1 MQLLNLNEYELT
13 YRDIYSK
20 FAECV
25 KKTLACKIACGPMK
39 ARLQSSHSR
48 PKAPDSLKRKL
59 IERNLIN
66 SRQIEEEIKDL
77 AGVRLIFYTQ
87 NDVNQFHQTGLIG
100 DLFELVDSRVHHPIP
115 ENDYER
121 YQGDHYVVRLKE
133 EQMLSAELLQF
144 RGLRCEVQ
152 VQTILNHAWSEMNHD
167 MVYHMNE
174 NPDFGVGARKAIAAQ
189 LKAIMDKYIRPA
201 GYEFQIVQ
209 QNYEMLMAG
218 KKLFEDGAWELL
230 NTCKHNRE
238 RFALLS
244 DLSEGVF
251 PFYDEL
257 VSEYPSIAKTLKE
270 CAYAAQDSA
279 ADPDFLPG
287 EMLFIT
293 PQDVILKIVEIFQRL
308 RYYGPEITVE
318 ELSAIY
324 LAVEDE
330 TVRASVIRA
339 ITALANYNIDVWAHA
354 GIHVQLVLARF
365 IETYNKAELPT
376 EILRAIWLAFLQ
388 SEVRGSSVNGITVTI
403 KSYPV
408 EVSDDLQA
416 IRQGALVGLL
426 RQVDN
431 LGSSR
436 EKIHLVSQ
444 IHAALKPPRQ
454 PDYPLDLLN
463 VLLEEKRM
471 FWEWIGDRAKSQ
483 GYQFWAAVEWKAL
496 LNYDEAVRLTT
507 DEYVNWNCGTAAL
520 QLKATI
526 DGFRAIIDH
535 DERYLQYKT
544 LVGVSPVFSHNW
556 AEGPRTYSSREVDDL
571 RTARALG
578 YIDEVSTANADYW
591 YSLIECCCATDYGD
605 AATFVIFS
613 QFLRQLSSVKHDFI
627 CDIVRSDIAQVG
639 RFLPDILFGLWQGG
653 HFEQY
658 YKMLDDLVSGDRF
671 LFSIA
676 FHCRE
681 IGAAAVPTVIKVLDL
696 AIKSGDLAATYQ
708 CLAFAIMHHEPQK
721 LPLVESLFLPA
732 ITYLTGRQE
741 TGWVDHVYY
750 LREVDKFLSELS
762 AEQIELVLLNLLAC
776 PEISDKVCKVIAAF
790 AWEQPAAVWAFFEK
804 RLINEAATVQRYVAR
819 PVELFELQEPLAK
832 DAALVLRMLRGWF
845 HLGAQSKDFGA
856 DAGWM
861 LLAIYPTCT
870 NELLNALFEMVSASQ
885 DEDFTFVI
893 GLVCHYHSFNYEK
906 TVTNLEKMDEVL
918 RAIVGRLREKDV
930 RLDKL
935 ARLFYHTGIVDG
947 EYGIAEAHRATR
959 VQLTNWLQDVRPN
972 VRAFADY
979 TLTRLNEQIVV
990 DHRGAD
996 ARTELGRRA
1005 AHDEE
1010 A

>member
-1 MQLLNLNEYELT
+1 MDLADYTNNYIRSYQ
-13 YRDIYSK
+13 K
-20 FAECV
+20 FAELV
-25 KKTLACKIACGPMK
+25 RTKLVDEINASALSL
-39 ARLQSSHSR
+39 RLQSSQSR
-48 PKAPDSLKRKL
+48 TKAPGSLKRKL
-59 IERNLIN
+59 IERNLLN
-66 SRQIEEEIKDL
+66 STQIEKEIKDL

-87 NDVNQFHQTGLIG
+87 NDLNLFRQTVLMPHCF
-100 DLFELVDSRVHHPIP
+100 DLVDGQLHHPVP

-121 YQGDHYVVRLKE
+121 YQGDHYIIRLKE
-133 EQMLSAELLQF
+133 EHPSSADLLEFSGML
-144 RGLRCEVQ
+144 CEIQ
-152 VQTILNHAWSEMNHD
+152 LQTILNHAWSEMNHD

-230 NTCKHNRE
+230 KTCKHNRE

-244 DLSEGVF
+244 DLSERVF

-257 VSEYPSIAKTLKE
+257 VSNYPTVASTLKE

-293 PQDVILKIVEIFQRL
+293 PQDVILKIVEIFERL

-324 LAVEDE
+324 AAVEDE
-330 TVRASVIRA
+330 TVRASVINA
-339 ITALANYNIDVWAHA
+339 ITALANYNLDVCAHA
-354 GIHVQLVLARF
+354 GIHVQLVLSRF
-365 IETYNKAELPT
+365 IENDNETALPT
-376 EILRAIWLAFLQ
+376 EILRSIWLAFLQ
-388 SEVRGSSVNGITVTI
+388 SEVRGSSDNGDAITI
-403 KSYPV
+403 GSNAV
-408 EVSDDLQA
+408 EVSDDLKA

-444 IHAALKPPRQ
+444 IHSAIKPPRQ
-454 PDYPLDLLN
+454 PDYPPDLLN
-463 VLLEEKRM
+463 MLLEEKRM

-483 GYQFWAAVEWKAL
+483 DYQFWAAVEWEAFL
-496 LNYDEAVRLTT
+496 SYDEAVRLTT

-520 QLKATI
+520 QLKTTI
-526 DGFRAIIDH
+526 DVFRAIMDH

-544 LVGVSPVFSHNW
+544 LVGISPVFSHNW
-556 AEGPRTYSSREVDDL
+556 ADGPRTYRSRQVDDL

-591 YSLIECCCATDYGD
+591 YSLIECCCAADYSD
-605 AATFVIFS
+605 AATFTIFS
-613 QFLRQLSSVKHDFI
+613 QFLRGLARAKPYFV
-627 CDIVRSDIAQVG
+627 CDIVRRDIAQVG
-639 RFLPDILFGLWQGG
+639 RFLPDILCGLWQGS
-653 HFEQY
+653 HFDQY
-658 YKMLDDLVSGDRF
+658 RKMLDEVISGEGF
-671 LFSIA
+671 IFSIA
-676 FHCRE
+676 YHCRE

-776 PEISDKVCKVIAAF
+776 PVINDKVCKVIAPF
-790 AWEQPAAVWAFFEK
+790 ASKHPSTILVFFEK
-804 RLINEAATVQRYVAR
+804 RILYEAATVPRYEAI
-819 PVELFELQEPLAK
+819 PFQLFDLRQPLAT
-832 DAALVLRMLRGWF
+832 DAALVLRSLRRWF
-845 HLGAQSKDFGA
+845 HLGAQTNYFGA
-856 DAGWM
+856 DAGRM
-861 LLAIYPTCT
+861 LLALYPTLT
-870 NELLNALFEMVSASQ
+870 NELLNALVEIVSATQ
-885 DEDFTFVI
+885 EQDFTFVI
-893 GLVCHYHSFNYEK
+893 GLICKYQSFNYE
-906 TVTNLEKMDEVL
+906 TNVTNLEQMDTLL
-918 RAIVGRLREKDV
+918 RALVDRLPDKDV
-930 RLDKL
+930 RLNKL
-935 ARLFYHTGIVDG
+935 ALIFLHAGIVAG

-959 VQLTNWLQDVRPN
+959 DQLTKWLQDDRPKVRT
-972 VRAFADY
+972 FAEH
-979 TLTRLNEQIVV
+979 TLWKLREQITA
-990 DHRGAD
+990 DHRDAD
-996 ARTELGRRA
+996 ARIELGRRG
-1005 AHDEE
+1005 AHDGE